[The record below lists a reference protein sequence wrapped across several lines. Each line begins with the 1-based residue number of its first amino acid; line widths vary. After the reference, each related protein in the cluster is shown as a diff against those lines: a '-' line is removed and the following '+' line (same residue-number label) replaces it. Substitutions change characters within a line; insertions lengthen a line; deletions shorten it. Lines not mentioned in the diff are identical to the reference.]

1 MRLNMRV
8 RGLAAA
14 GLSVMAFTV
23 GVGVARAQP
32 LPAPPPP
39 VPPIIDP
46 SVPLNPAFGVDPNDE
61 GGVRS
66 VWGDFGRFCENW
78 WVHCQ

>member
-1 MRLNMRV
+1 MRLSMRV

-14 GLSVMAFTV
+14 GLNVVAFTL

-32 LPAPPPP
+32 LPVPPP

-46 SVPLNPAFGVDPNDE
+46 VAPINPAFGVDPNDE
-61 GGVRS
+61 GGIRGVR
-66 VWGDFGRFCENW
+66 GDFGMFCENW

>member
-14 GLSVMAFTV
+14 GLSLMAFTV

-32 LPAPPPP
+32 LPTPPP
-39 VPPIIDP
+39 VPPIIDQP
-46 SVPLNPAFGVDPNDE
+46 ALNPALGVDPNDE
-61 GGVRS
+61 GGVSS
-66 VWGDFGRFCENW
+66 VPGDFGSFCENW

>member
-1 MRLNMRV
+1 MRLNSCV

-14 GLSVMAFTV
+14 CWSLMAFTV

-32 LPAPPPP
+32 LPTPPP
-39 VPPIIDP
+39 VPPIIDQP
-46 SVPLNPAFGVDPNDE
+46 ALNPALGVDPSDE
-61 GGVRS
+61 GGQNS
-66 VWGDFGRFCENW
+66 VQGDFGRFCENW

>member
-14 GLSVMAFTV
+14 CLSLMTFAV
-23 GVGVARAQP
+23 GVGVAHAQP
-32 LPAPPPP
+32 LPTPPP
-39 VPPIIDP
+39 VPPIIDQL
-46 SVPLNPAFGVDPNDE
+46 VPLNPALGVDPNDE
-61 GGVRS
+61 GGVSS
-66 VWGDFGRFCENW
+66 VQGDFGRFCENW

>member
-1 MRLNMRV
+1 MRLNRCV

-14 GLSVMAFTV
+14 GLSLMAFAA

-32 LPAPPPP
+32 LPTPPPL
-39 VPPIIDP
+39 PPIIDQ
-46 SVPLNPAFGVDPNDE
+46 PALDPAVGFNPNDE
-61 GGVRS
+61 GGVSS
-66 VWGDFGRFCENW
+66 VQGSFGMFCENW